1 MDDLVG
7 FTTTPLFGSTPIWP
21 QELVAFSPKLRA
33 TKYRKKKNWSP
44 QFYAPRF
51 FVTSWSWSCTPL
63 LSPPASNVPQVTTDP
78 LVFSAAKAKELAWIC
93 STFFNSSCTSLLSPP
108 SEVRCE
114 VEVESHGESR
124 SGKVMESE
132 MGSLF
137 WGWLLIFLWNLQGV
151 FSWRFRSGW
160 MLQSLM
166 PYKDLILHGI
176 FLNVLHV
183 YAVYSLY
190 ANTFAQSRL
199 QQEWSNDE
207 NVHIYGIMV
216 TIMHHNCT
224 CPEAKGDIKWVQ
236 CLSPSLLNIPGFPSE
251 NDNETPDQLWLYP
264 TISNHIH
271 PYNQIDS
278 CRFKTAW
285 TKPPSRSLHRPMS
298 RPSHRSGWRQR
309 PGRSLGRASR
319 PSTDPGPQWNLHRHE
334 GCPNKL
340 RLHRHG
346 WQQMRFRSLG
356 SAERQRVDLALHC
369 YHHLF
374 KHQPA
379 GAGE

>member
-1 MDDLVG
+1 MKMYASTSLWSLLCINSALVPRPKAILSE
-7 FTTTPLFGSTPIWP
+7 FMSLS
-21 QELVAFSPKLRA
+21 LSPKHSGIPFNGHTNFLKITMR
-33 TKYRKKKNWSP
+33 
-44 QFYAPRF
+44 
-51 FVTSWSWSCTPL
+51 L
-63 LSPPASNVPQVTTDP
+63 LTNYDYTQ
-78 LVFSAAKAKELAWIC
+78 
-93 STFFNSSCTSLLSPP
+93 
-108 SEVRCE
+108 
-114 VEVESHGESR
+114 
-124 SGKVMESE
+124 
-132 MGSLF
+132 
-137 WGWLLIFLWNLQGV
+137 
-151 FSWRFRSGW
+151 
-160 MLQSLM
+160 
-166 PYKDLILHGI
+166 PYPII
-176 FLNVLHV
+176 
-183 YAVYSLY
+183 SI
-190 ANTFAQSRL
+190 
-199 QQEWSNDE
+199 
-207 NVHIYGIMV
+207 HI
-216 TIMHHNCT
+216 
-224 CPEAKGDIKWVQ
+224 
-236 CLSPSLLNIPGFPSE
+236 
-251 NDNETPDQLWLYP
+251 
-264 TISNHIH
+264 
-271 PYNQIDS
+271 NQIDS